1 MPKGS
6 RSGGSENLPSIK
18 GLELEYSP
26 DRSIT
31 NINDSST
38 KIYNQEPSTKLDAKY
53 DNCDTVQTIQE
64 GGLRGRIF
72 GRTQRTEFDCEP
84 KEKDSLKPEGDRPNS
99 LERDKPK
106 PEADKPKLEDVPK
119 PESDRPKED
128 ALKEEDTTPKPKP
141 EEVEPEPEVE
151 PVDFS
156 QRLDLASEENDS
168 GESFG
173 ESDYKMASFG
183 ESRWETSG
191 EGESELNF
199 ETA

>member
-1 MPKGS
+1 MVEHKEQS
-6 RSGGSENLPSIK
+6 LIANQKKR
-18 GLELEYSP
+18 
-26 DRSIT
+26 IT
-31 NINDSST
+31 
-38 KIYNQEPSTKLDAKY
+38 
-53 DNCDTVQTIQE
+53 
-64 GGLRGRIF
+64 
-72 GRTQRTEFDCEP
+72 
-84 KEKDSLKPEGDRPNS
+84 LKPEGDRPNS

-128 ALKEEDTTPKPKP
+128 ALKEEDTTPKPQP

-168 GESFG
+168 SESFS